1 MWCRMMKKQSKQQDY
16 IMMTMDDIVP
26 KDHQLRIID
35 KHMDFDFIYEVTKP
49 LYSTIGRSSVDPVN
63 IFKIELIN
71 ILYGYNSIRKTC
83 RAITTDVAFRWFL
96 NIPFTEST
104 PHFSSLSKVYSRK
117 FEENEVYENIFL
129 EIMNQLRTKNL
140 LNTKQIYI
148 DGTHI
153 KANANKKKF
162 IDVEID
168 KEPNAFEEEILAKIN
183 ETRKNDGMKPVEAKR
198 EKKVI
203 KQSTTDPECGY
214 YVKGEREKQMAYVAQ
229 VVCDE
234 NGYALDAEV
243 VPGNVHDSQ
252 SARPILDRVL
262 KNFDVGAV
270 SADAGYKNGA
280 LAEFV
285 LSHHALFFTAY
296 TRPKGKQGFFKNYDF
311 VYDEHTNDIICPN
324 DNILT
329 YQRTL
334 QEGYK
339 LFRAKAYDCEKC
351 PLKYKCTESKYKE
364 VRLSVFH
371 DVLEYVEDL
380 RHSDY
385 GRETYQKRKEKI
397 ERLFA
402 DAKEKHGMR
411 YTRFTGRNRVR
422 NHILLTL
429 ACMNIKKMANHLERI
444 ETYEG

>member
-1 MWCRMMKKQSKQQDY
+1 M
-16 IMMTMDDIVP
+16 
-26 KDHQLRIID
+26 
-35 KHMDFDFIYEVTKP
+35 
-49 LYSTIGRSSVDPVN
+49 
-63 IFKIELIN
+63 
-71 ILYGYNSIRKTC
+71 
-83 RAITTDVAFRWFL
+83 
-96 NIPFTEST
+96 
-104 PHFSSLSKVYSRK
+104 
-117 FEENEVYENIFL
+117 
-129 EIMNQLRTKNL
+129 
-140 LNTKQIYI
+140 
-148 DGTHI
+148 
-153 KANANKKKF
+153 KANANKKKH
-162 IDVEID
+162 IDVEIEKD
-168 KEPNAFEEEILAKIN
+168 PNAFEEEILKRIN
-183 ETRKNDGMKPVEAKR
+183 ETRENDGMKPVEAKR
-198 EKKVI
+198 ETKTI
-203 KQSTTDPECGY
+203 KQSTSDPECGY

-234 NGYALDAEV
+234 NGYALDAEI

-252 SARPILDRVL
+252 SARPILERVL
-262 KNFDVGAV
+262 NNFDVSAV
-270 SADAGYKNGA
+270 AADAGYKTGP

-311 VYDEHTNDIICPN
+311 VYDEYTNDIICPN
-324 DNILT
+324 DKLLK

-334 QEGYK
+334 KEGYK
-339 LFRAKAYDCEKC
+339 LFRAKAYDCEQC
-351 PLKYKCTESKYKE
+351 PLKYKCTEGKYKE

-371 DVLEYVEDL
+371 DVLEYVDDL

-411 YTRFTGRNRVR
+411 YTRFTGKNRVR

-444 ETYEG
+444 EKYES